1 MIILLNRL
9 EVRNLNKAYGAT
21 KAVNNLSFDMENGI
35 YGLVGHNGAGKST
48 LIKILATL
56 MKADSG
62 TVSFN
67 GELIKDYTVFRSL
80 LGYMPQNQSLPA
92 QMTVEHFLFYI
103 ASLKAIPND
112 LARLRIEDLLTRFNL
127 ETKKHHKLSSLSGG
141 MKQRVLLAQ
150 AMLNDPAVLIL
161 DEPTAGLDPVER
173 SNLRNVIMELSGDK
187 IVLIATHIIS
197 DIEYIA
203 DKIMLLQKGNI
214 IEFDTPDKLILKM
227 CVFESTLSFEA
238 YKRFAQEHK
247 IINSIRIGEQV
258 RIRHFSDDI
267 EGVKVNPTIEDLYLY
282 ALS

>member
-1 MIILLNRL
+1 MLNRL

-112 LARLRIEDLLTRFNL
+112 LARLRIDDLLTRFNL
-127 ETKKHHKLSSLSGG
+127 ETKKHQKLSSLSGG

-214 IEFDTPDKLILKM
+214 IEFDTPDRLILKM
-227 CVFESTLSFEA
+227 RVFESTLSFEE

-247 IINSIRIGEQV
+247 IINSIRIGDQV
-258 RIRHFSDDI
+258 RIRHFIDDI

>member
-1 MIILLNRL
+1 MLNRL
-9 EVRNLNKAYGAT
+9 EIRNLNKAYGAT
-21 KAVNNLSFDMENGI
+21 KAVNNLSFDIENGI

-112 LARLRIEDLLTRFNL
+112 LARLRIDNLLTRFNL
-127 ETKKHHKLSSLSGG
+127 ETKKHQKLSSLSGG

-227 CVFESTLSFEA
+227 RVFESTLSFEE
-238 YKRFAQEHK
+238 YKCFAQEHK
-247 IINSIRIGEQV
+247 IINSIRIGDQV

>member
-112 LARLRIEDLLTRFNL
+112 LARLRIDDFLTRFNL
-127 ETKKHHKLSSLSGG
+127 ETKKHQKLSSLSGG

-214 IEFDTPDKLILKM
+214 IEFDTPDRLILKM
-227 CVFESTLSFEA
+227 RVFESTLSFEE

-247 IINSIRIGEQV
+247 IINSIRIGDQV

>member
-1 MIILLNRL
+1 MLNRL

-112 LARLRIEDLLTRFNL
+112 LARLRIDDLLTRFNL
-127 ETKKHHKLSSLSGG
+127 ETKKHQKLSSLSGG

-214 IEFDTPDKLILKM
+214 IEFDTPDRLILKM
-227 CVFESTLSFEA
+227 RVFESTLSFEA

-247 IINSIRIGEQV
+247 IINSIRIGDQV

-267 EGVKVNPTIEDLYLY
+267 EGVKVNPTIEDLYLC

>member
-1 MIILLNRL
+1 
-9 EVRNLNKAYGAT
+9 
-21 KAVNNLSFDMENGI
+21 MENGI

-112 LARLRIEDLLTRFNL
+112 LARLRIDDLLTRFNL
-127 ETKKHHKLSSLSGG
+127 ETKKHQKLSSLSGG

-214 IEFDTPDKLILKM
+214 IEFDTPDRLILKM
-227 CVFESTLSFEA
+227 RVFESTLSFEE

-247 IINSIRIGEQV
+247 IINSIRIGDQV

>member
-1 MIILLNRL
+1 MLNRL

-112 LARLRIEDLLTRFNL
+112 LARLRIDNLLTRFNL
-127 ETKKHHKLSSLSGG
+127 ETKKHQKLSSLSGG

-227 CVFESTLSFEA
+227 RVFESTLSFEE
-238 YKRFAQEHK
+238 YKCFAQEHK
-247 IINSIRIGEQV
+247 IINSIRIGDQV